1 MKLIENLRLR
11 LFNGAFYSSKCDK
24 TAVLAVDRIRKLRKR
39 KEENIVKMRNKIS
52 ALLQCGQDP
61 INKTCAARIL
71 IKDLIREENI
81 LEAYVLIKGFCN
93 LVRGRLSVI
102 QVQRECPE
110 NLKQAISCLIFA
122 AKKCF
127 HEIPELLTLEKIFK
141 KYGSDFV
148 LAATQTNCVT
158 SVMVEKLSNT
168 NSTDEEIEN
177 IIEQIAKSCN
187 INGEQQA
194 WNCHPTSPYLYDGVA
209 YNAFLNYKGRNCG
222 IQFGV
227 VYSLK
232 KKLAVYYNVARNHV

>member
-11 LFNGAFYSSKCDK
+11 LFNGAFDSSKCNK

-39 KEENIVKMRNKIS
+39 KEEDIVKMRNKIS

-61 INKTCAARIL
+61 INKTCTARIL
-71 IKDLIREENI
+71 IEDLIREENI

-110 NLKQAISCLIFA
+110 NVKQAISSLIFA

-127 HEIPELLTLEKIFK
+127 HEIPELLTLEKNFK

-158 SVMVEKLSNT
+158 PVMVEKLSNR
-168 NSTDEEIEN
+168 NSTDEEIEK
-177 IIEQIAKSCN
+177 IIKQIAMPCD

-209 YNAFLNYKGRNCG
+209 YNAFLNYK
-222 IQFGV
+222 
-227 VYSLK
+227 
-232 KKLAVYYNVARNHV
+232 

>member
-11 LFNGAFYSSKCDK
+11 LFNGAFDSSKCDK
-24 TAVLAVDRIRKLRKR
+24 KAVLAVDGIRKLRKR
-39 KEENIVKMRNKIS
+39 KDEGIVKMRNKIS

-61 INKTCAARIL
+61 INKTCTACIL
-71 IKDLIREENI
+71 IEDLIREENI
-81 LEAYVLIKGFCN
+81 LETYVLIKGFCN

-102 QVQRECPE
+102 QVQRECPK
-110 NLKQAISCLIFA
+110 NLNQAISSLIFA
-122 AKKCF
+122 AKKRF

-158 SVMVEKLSNT
+158 PVMVEKLSNR
-168 NSTDEEIEN
+168 NSTDEEIEK
-177 IIEQIAKSCN
+177 IIQQIAKPCN

-209 YNAFLNYKGRNCG
+209 YNAFLNYK
-222 IQFGV
+222 
-227 VYSLK
+227 
-232 KKLAVYYNVARNHV
+232 

>member
-11 LFNGAFYSSKCDK
+11 LFNGAFDSSKCDK

-39 KEENIVKMRNKIS
+39 KEEDIVKMRNKIS

-61 INKTCAARIL
+61 INKTCTARIL
-71 IKDLIREENI
+71 IEDLIREENI

-110 NLKQAISCLIFA
+110 NVKQAISSLIFA

-127 HEIPELLTLEKIFK
+127 HEIPELLTLEKNFK

-158 SVMVEKLSNT
+158 PVMVEKLSNR
-168 NSTDEEIEN
+168 NSTDEEIEK
-177 IIEQIAKSCN
+177 IIKQIAMPCD

-209 YNAFLNYKGRNCG
+209 YNAFLNYK
-222 IQFGV
+222 
-227 VYSLK
+227 
-232 KKLAVYYNVARNHV
+232 

>member
-11 LFNGAFYSSKCDK
+11 LFNGAFDSSKCDK

-39 KEENIVKMRNKIS
+39 KEEDIVKMRNKIS

-61 INKTCAARIL
+61 INKTCTARIL
-71 IKDLIREENI
+71 IEDLIREENI

-110 NLKQAISCLIFA
+110 NVKQAISSLIFA

-127 HEIPELLTLEKIFK
+127 HEIPELLTLEKNFK

-158 SVMVEKLSNT
+158 LVMVEKLSNR
-168 NSTDEEIEN
+168 NSTDEEIEK
-177 IIEQIAKSCN
+177 IIKQIAMPCD

-209 YNAFLNYKGRNCG
+209 YNAFLNYK
-222 IQFGV
+222 
-227 VYSLK
+227 
-232 KKLAVYYNVARNHV
+232 